1 MEILAEDKERGKK
14 ITTREL
20 SRSVYTDADLYV
32 PGKIILLQ
40 SVHIRDGRCV
50 LPQISGELSIVEESD
65 YAQTVCTTYE
75 QAGETNKRILASEI
89 SPHDLGEFLPD
100 EVGLVDHGF
109 YGYLFNQAIPI
120 EMHIPNGLSP

>member
-1 MEILAEDKERGKK
+1 M
-14 ITTREL
+14 
-20 SRSVYTDADLYV
+20 YTDADLYV

-50 LPQISGELSIVEESD
+50 LPQISGELSIVEESE

-89 SPHDLGEFLPD
+89 SPHDLGEFYQTKL
-100 EVGLVDHGF
+100 GLWTTDF
-109 YGYLFNQAIPI
+109 MDIYSTRQYLLRCTYRMDLVRN
-120 EMHIPNGLSP
+120 S